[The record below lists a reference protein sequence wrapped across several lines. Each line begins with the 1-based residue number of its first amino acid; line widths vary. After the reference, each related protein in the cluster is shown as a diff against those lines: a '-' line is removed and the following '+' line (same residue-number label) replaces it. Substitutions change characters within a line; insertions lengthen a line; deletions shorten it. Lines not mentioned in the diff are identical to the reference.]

1 MLTKSQKRSEMTNQS
16 HITTKDF
23 IFSSTEYKKWAE
35 ATDQENQRAIQSPH
49 AIKRGPI
56 PDYLTQPLRNLYIHV

>member
-1 MLTKSQKRSEMTNQS
+1 MLTKSQKRSEMTNKS

-35 ATDQENQRAIQSPH
+35 ATDQENQR
-49 AIKRGPI
+49 
-56 PDYLTQPLRNLYIHV
+56 TIHRVHMP